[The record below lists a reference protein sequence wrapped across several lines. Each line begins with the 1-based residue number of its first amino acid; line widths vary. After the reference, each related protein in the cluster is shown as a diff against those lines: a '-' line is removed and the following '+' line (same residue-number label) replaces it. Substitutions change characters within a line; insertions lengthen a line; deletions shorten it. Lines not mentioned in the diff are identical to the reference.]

1 MKDQLHKLAAMIE
14 EKKLIHDQLKKE
26 LELLQA
32 TYDLQRLMLQP
43 HVHIIAMTNSNH
55 IQQAREMEEKW
66 ELITSVLIDEVF
78 QPLKLNIQGWRKV
91 HNGFEACEFP
101 SADGHER
108 VSTREF
114 TWCPSLQLCAQGLS
128 CDCETNV
135 DTHLVEFSTNLM
147 QLGEV
152 SLAGILIRR

>member
-14 EKKLIHDQLKKE
+14 EKKLIHNQLTKE

-43 HVHIIAMTNSNH
+43 HVHIIAMTNSTH

-66 ELITSVLIDEVF
+66 ELITSFSIEEVF

-91 HNGFEACEFP
+91 QNGF
-101 SADGHER
+101 GLG
-108 VSTREF
+108 EF
-114 TWCPSLQLCAQGLS
+114 TWCPSSLQLSAQGLS

-135 DTHLVEFSTNLM
+135 DIHLVEFSTNLM
-147 QLGEV
+147 ELGEV